1 MISKY
6 LTKEHH
12 KLIHNFLEYKDRT
25 KARLDH
31 IEEME
36 ATYFDCINLQAM
48 EMQTK
53 EAMYSMDSDHNL
65 RFYDCFLPELE
76 AYRPFRFHPKIEV
89 KREQKIQNYVAK
101 LALVDKELELVSV
114 E

>member
-1 MISKY
+1 MQEALEFIKNQSKLISKY

-12 KLIHNFLEYKDRT
+12 KLVHNFLEYKDWT
-25 KARLDH
+25 SKRLDH
-31 IEEME
+31 IDEME

-65 RFYDCFLPELE
+65 RFYDCFIAELE
-76 AYRPFRFHPKIEV
+76 AYRPLRFHPKMEA
-89 KREQKIQNYVAK
+89 RRDQK
-101 LALVDKELELVSV
+101 
-114 E
+114 